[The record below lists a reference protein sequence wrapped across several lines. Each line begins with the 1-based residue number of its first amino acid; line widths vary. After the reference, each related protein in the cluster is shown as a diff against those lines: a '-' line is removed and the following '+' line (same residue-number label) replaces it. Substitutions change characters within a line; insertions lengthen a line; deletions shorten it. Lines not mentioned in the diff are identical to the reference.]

1 MTLPYSLPFSRSA
14 RRARAVVILALLG
27 PIGLFAAEEKQQH
40 SMGEKAAEA
49 FGKLQ
54 TIVRDANPNWNAAL
68 DLLNGLIPTLA
79 PESYDLVQALQ
90 TKGKLL
96 LQKEEYSKAIEPL
109 ETALRIADA
118 HQFFE
123 PPEVLMISDLLARLY
138 AQEASG
144 AKTPAAQEPLFV
156 KSITYLKRWMKESPK
171 KSADMSMLYAQILVQ
186 YATINPEKVN
196 LAAIK
201 EAKVEVEKVLY
212 STVKPK
218 ETAYVLLQF
227 IVQQEGDMEKSAQM
241 LELMVSMF
249 PTKANYWQTLMATYS
264 SLAQANEKSPEK
276 MRQYYIRAINTI
288 ERAQPYGFMKTPKDQ
303 YNLVTLYTLAGQF
316 GRSTDL
322 LHAGLRNG
330 TIESDVKNWIQLAYA
345 YQQAH
350 LDLQAINS
358 LKEAA
363 KLFPKSGQIDF
374 NIGNIYYSLDD
385 MKNANTYFRGSMGKK
400 DDIDKSKI
408 YPTLRVIAFT
418 SLELGQL
425 EDALKAVE
433 EAEKM
438 AEAPKDT
445 GLARMKEAILAEIA
459 ERDEKKRTVQEKE
472 KTTVEKNANPPKT
485 AP

>member
-1 MTLPYSLPFSRSA
+1 MTSPNFSSFPRSA
-14 RRARAVVILALLG
+14 RRARAIVVLALLS
-27 PIGLFAAEEKQQH
+27 PLALFAAEEKQQH

-54 TIVRDANPNWNAAL
+54 TIVREANPNWNAAL

-123 PPEVLMISDLLARLY
+123 PAEVLMISDLLARLY
-138 AQEASG
+138 AQEASS
-144 AKTPAAQEPLFV
+144 AKTPAAQEPFFQ

-171 KSADMSMLYAQILVQ
+171 KNADMSMLYAQILVQ
-186 YATINPEKVN
+186 YATVNPDKVN
-196 LAAIK
+196 MAAIK
-201 EAKVEVEKVLY
+201 EAKVEVENVLY

-227 IVQQEGDMEKSAQM
+227 IVQQENDMAKSAEM

-264 SLAQANEKSPEK
+264 SLAQANEKNPEK

-288 ERAQPYGFMKTPKDQ
+288 ERAQPYGFLKTPKDQ
-303 YNLVTLYTLAGQF
+303 YNLVTLYTLAGQY
-316 GRSTDL
+316 GRSTDI

-330 TIESDVKNWIQLAYA
+330 TIESDVKNWLQLAYA

-350 LDLQAINS
+350 LELQAINA
-358 LKEAA
+358 LKEAE
-363 KLFPKSGQIDF
+363 KLFPKSGQLPF
-374 NIGNIYYSLDD
+374 NIGNIYYAMDD
-385 MKNANTYFRGSMGKK
+385 MKNANVYFRSAMAKK
-400 DDIDKSKI
+400 DDLDKTKI

-418 SLELGQL
+418 SMELGQF
-425 EDALKAVE
+425 EEALKALE
-433 EAEKM
+433 EAEKLP
-438 AEAPKDT
+438 EGIKDASL
-445 GLARMKEAILAEIA
+445 GRMKEAILAEIA
-459 ERDEKKRTVQEKE
+459 ERDAKLKAAQEKE
-472 KTTVEKNANPPKT
+472 KAAAEKAANQPKT
-485 AP
+485 TP

>member
-1 MTLPYSLPFSRSA
+1 MTRPVTPPNFLSFSVSV

-54 TIVRDANPNWNAAL
+54 TIVREANPNWNAAL
-68 DLLNGLIPTLA
+68 DLLNGLIPTLG

-138 AQEASG
+138 AQEASA
-144 AKTPAAQEPLFV
+144 AKTPAAQEPAFL

-186 YATINPEKVN
+186 YATVNPEKVN

-201 EAKVEVEKVLY
+201 EAKVEVENVLY
-212 STVKPK
+212 TTVKPK

-227 IVQQEGDMEKSAQM
+227 VIQQEGNMEKSAEM

-264 SLAQANEKSPEK
+264 SLAQANEKTPEK
-276 MRQYYIRAINTI
+276 YRQYYIRAINTI
-288 ERAQPYGFMKTPKDQ
+288 ERAQAYGFLKTPKDQ
-303 YNLVTLYTLAGQF
+303 FNLVTIYTIVGQF
-316 GRSTDL
+316 GRSTEL
-322 LHAGLRNG
+322 LHTALRNG
-330 TIESDVKNWIQLAYA
+330 TIESDVKNWSQLAYA

-350 LDLQAINS
+350 RELEAINA
-358 LKEAA
+358 LKEGA

-374 NIGNIYYSLDD
+374 NIANIYYALDD
-385 MKNANTYFRGSMGKK
+385 MKNANLFFRSAIEKK
-400 DDIDKSKI
+400 GDLDPSKI
-408 YPTLRVIAFT
+408 YPTLRVIAFS

-425 EDALKAVE
+425 EDALKAIQQAE
-433 EAEKM
+433 TMKEA
-438 AEAPKDT
+438 AGDSSLP
-445 GLARMKEAILAEIA
+445 RMKEAVNGQIA
-459 ERDEKKRTVQEKE
+459 ERDEKKKE
-472 KTTVEKNANPPKT
+472 ADAKGTAPKT
-485 AP
+485 P